1 MNHVLV
7 SRLIFYLRADLMV
20 SLPSCLFSHVYLP
33 VAVLVLAHLDVVGFL
48 LAVSVDYLHLHVGR
62 VAVLGNLLADGFKRL
77 DVVLLRD

>member
-1 MNHVLV
+1 
-7 SRLIFYLRADLMV
+7 MV

-48 LAVSVDYLHLHVGR
+48 LAVSVDHLHLHVGR
-62 VAVLGNLLADGFKRL
+62 IAVLGNLLTDGFKRL